1 MATEA
6 KKKTA
11 PSTFEE
17 LLEYGKTNGYKLD
30 WLQQRETFGTELD
43 SADKSGGLLLQ
54 DVDSGPFADVPEWT
68 NNVTGRPRGAMTR
81 PSAARIG

>member
-1 MATEA
+1 MMSAGGCNFLQPRIEEGISMATEA

-43 SADKSGGLLLQ
+43 LSL
-54 DVDSGPFADVPEWT
+54 
-68 NNVTGRPRGAMTR
+68 
-81 PSAARIG
+81 IHI